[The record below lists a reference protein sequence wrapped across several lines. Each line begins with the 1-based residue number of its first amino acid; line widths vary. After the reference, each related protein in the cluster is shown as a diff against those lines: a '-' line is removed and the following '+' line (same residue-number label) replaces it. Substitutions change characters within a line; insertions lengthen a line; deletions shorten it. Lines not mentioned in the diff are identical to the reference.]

1 MPRVPRDLTNYGK
14 VYTYTVLLYRKENNE
29 DVAITK
35 FGLDVD
41 SKLYSIYKF
50 RSSGD
55 SGQGQYLF
63 LPKRGQLHY
72 C

>member
-50 RSSGD
+50 RSSDD
-55 SGQGQYLF
+55 SVQGQYLF
-63 LPKRGQLHY
+63 LPEKGQLQY